1 MVVPAEDYLI
11 VEATE
16 GLRQWRWKLRDRYVH
31 GPREQWRPL
40 LHAMEEV
47 VNYRRAILNSNATLE
62 ALQETKAKLSAA
74 IDAIN
79 KQSGCPLTP
88 RGQDGVAVDCHQTS
102 VLDLWRLHQDRRADS
117 TSDHAHPAHGTLRKQ
132 RQDQPHAH
140 LHHLYMRVD
149 AIDHIFV
156 EDCEIF
162 FFLSGAGQ
170 QQLSERYFFSMPK
183 GGDNKQQERKSCV
196 FTDLGTKDL
205 ETNVY
210 LVCQIIRNGKMLMD
224 KKHHSQHTFRRPY
237 ACGVLDVRRVLQAKE
252 AADKPSDQHHK
263 TMTMPLYL
271 CGTNHDSNFATFH
284 TTVIQKY
291 GAEVGQKPGC
301 AFTLY
306 LRAFHRK
313 QLSAVRREVP
323 FLFTKT
329 TTTAHKLGFPDV
341 ILPGDAR
348 NDIYVT
354 LESGSFSKG
363 TKTAERN
370 VEVAINVVDRSGTV
384 IPNAIVLGAGAG
396 TTHEYVSFIYYHN
409 NNPKWKETFKLAIPF
424 EKVPD
429 AHLRI
434 VFRHLAKDESR
445 EKAEKSFSFAYMKVM
460 KDDGSIIR
468 DGPHE
473 LYVYETGNKRWSDP
487 SVYLNQA
494 SSREEM
500 AQSITT
506 SQRSRTSKSLRGSSS
521 PAQAARN
528 FREVVTLSTLTCS
541 TKLTQRIEL
550 LLLLKWRQKSRD
562 LSVVLKNVVHVGGE
576 EVVKF
581 LQDTLDC
588 LFEILN
594 DSHEKYGELVFEA
607 LVAIFGLMADD
618 RYHHFTTVLDI
629 YIEKHFSALL
639 AHKFLLA
646 SFKHNL
652 KDLMLA
658 DRQHEKLIKILQSM
672 PYLFKFIVQSSHLH
686 QKHHQ
691 REDPVFRRDLE
702 EVFEVTFKK
711 LMAIPE
717 GQLHGIH
724 KVQVGRACCYGKLL
738 AVLTFIPTESGVGV
752 FPCHP
757 TRAGTDILMWRDCV
771 RSFFAMSE

>member
-1 MVVPAEDYLI
+1 
-11 VEATE
+11 
-16 GLRQWRWKLRDRYVH
+16 
-31 GPREQWRPL
+31 
-40 LHAMEEV
+40 
-47 VNYRRAILNSNATLE
+47 
-62 ALQETKAKLSAA
+62 
-74 IDAIN
+74 
-79 KQSGCPLTP
+79 
-88 RGQDGVAVDCHQTS
+88 
-102 VLDLWRLHQDRRADS
+102 
-117 TSDHAHPAHGTLRKQ
+117 
-132 RQDQPHAH
+132 
-140 LHHLYMRVD
+140 
-149 AIDHIFV
+149 
-156 EDCEIF
+156 
-162 FFLSGAGQ
+162 
-170 QQLSERYFFSMPK
+170 
-183 GGDNKQQERKSCV
+183 
-196 FTDLGTKDL
+196 
-205 ETNVY
+205 
-210 LVCQIIRNGKMLMD
+210 
-224 KKHHSQHTFRRPY
+224 
-237 ACGVLDVRRVLQAKE
+237 
-252 AADKPSDQHHK
+252 
-263 TMTMPLYL
+263 
-271 CGTNHDSNFATFH
+271 
-284 TTVIQKY
+284 
-291 GAEVGQKPGC
+291 
-301 AFTLY
+301 
-306 LRAFHRK
+306 
-313 QLSAVRREVP
+313 
-323 FLFTKT
+323 
-329 TTTAHKLGFPDV
+329 
-341 ILPGDAR
+341 
-348 NDIYVT
+348 
-354 LESGSFSKG
+354 
-363 TKTAERN
+363 
-370 VEVAINVVDRSGTV
+370 
-384 IPNAIVLGAGAG
+384 
-396 TTHEYVSFIYYHN
+396 
-409 NNPKWKETFKLAIPF
+409 
-424 EKVPD
+424 
-429 AHLRI
+429 
-434 VFRHLAKDESR
+434 
-445 EKAEKSFSFAYMKVM
+445 
-460 KDDGSIIR
+460 
-468 DGPHE
+468 
-473 LYVYETGNKRWSDP
+473 
-487 SVYLNQA
+487 
-494 SSREEM
+494 
-500 AQSITT
+500 
-506 SQRSRTSKSLRGSSS
+506 
-521 PAQAARN
+521 
-528 FREVVTLSTLTCS
+528 VTLSTLTCS